1 MTVAQIYGIMN
12 DVTQEILGETAV
24 LQEDLSNIVDIG
36 TAIFNAT
43 TVDNYVK
50 GLLNQVGRVVF
61 VNRPYVGRVP
71 SVLMDSWEFGSVL
84 MKVRAD
90 LPEATE
96 NESWELEPNT
106 IYDCQQFYKPAV
118 HAKFFNKKITFE
130 VPISFAEMQVKESLQ
145 SAEQLNG
152 FLSMLYNAVDKA
164 MQIKLDA
171 LVMRTINNF
180 IAQTIHDDVTGVRA
194 VNLLSLYNATRAQVD
209 QIATKEEAIATPAF
223 LRFASYTLGLY
234 VDRLASITT
243 LFNAGGTEK
252 QTPADMLHTVLL
264 SEFKQAAGV
273 YLYDAANQ
281 FNVSNIRLPEAE
293 TVAYWQGSGTDFSF
307 DSTSKIHVKTVD
319 GDEVEQDGIIAVMFD
334 RDALG
339 VTNMNRRTT
348 SNYNPKAEFYT
359 NWNKMDAGYFN
370 DFDEN
375 FVVFYIGEDSS
386 GE

>member
-12 DVTQEILGETAV
+12 NVTKEILGETAV

-36 TAIFNAT
+36 TAIFDAT

-50 GLLNQVGRVVF
+50 GLMNQVGRVVF

-71 SVLMDSWEFGSVL
+71 SVLMDSWEYGSVV

-96 NESWELEPNT
+96 NESWELENGQSYDPN
-106 IYDCQQFYKPAV
+106 IFYKPAV
-118 HAKFFNKKITFE
+118 HAKFFNKKVTFE
-130 VPISFAEMQVKESLQ
+130 VPLSFAEMQVKESLQ

-152 FLSMLYNAVDKA
+152 FLSMLYNAMDKA

-180 IAQTIHDDVTGVRA
+180 IGQTINDDQSGIRA
-194 VNLLSLYNATRAQVD
+194 VNLLSLYNATRDQAD
-209 QIATKEEAIATPAF
+209 QIATKEAAIATPEF
-223 LRFASYTLGLY
+223 LRFASYLLGLY
-234 VDRLASITT
+234 VDRLASIST

-252 QTPADMLHTVLL
+252 QTPADRLHTVLL

-293 TVAYWQGSGTDFSF
+293 TVAYWQGSGTDYSF
-307 DSTSKIHVKTVD
+307 DSTSKIHVKTAD
-319 GDEVEQDGIIAVMFD
+319 GDEVEQDGIVAVMFD

-359 NWNKMDAGYFN
+359 NWAKMDAGYFN

-375 FVVFYIGEDSS
+375 FIVFYIGE
-386 GE
+386 E

>member
-1 MTVAQIYGIMN
+1 MTVSQIYGIMN
-12 DVTQEILGETAV
+12 NVTKEILGESV
-24 LQEDLSNIVDIG
+24 ILQEDLSNIVDVG
-36 TAIFNAT
+36 TAIFDAT

-71 SVLMDSWEFGSVL
+71 SVLMDSWEYGSVL

-90 LPEATE
+90 IPEATE
-96 NESWELEPNT
+96 NESWELEDGASYDPNV
-106 IYDCQQFYKPAV
+106 FYKPSV
-118 HAKFFNKKITFE
+118 HAKFFNKKVTFE

-180 IAQTIHDDVTGVRA
+180 IAQTIHDDATGVRA
-194 VNLLSLYNATRAQVD
+194 VNLLSAYNATVDQAD
-209 QIATKEEAIATPAF
+209 QIATKEAAIASPEF
-223 LRFASYTLGLY
+223 LRFASYLLGLY
-234 VDRLASITT
+234 VDRLASIST

-293 TVAYWQGSGTDFSF
+293 TVAYWQGSGTDYSF
-307 DSTSKIHVKTVD
+307 DSTSKIHVKTAD
-319 GDEVEQDGIIAVMFD
+319 GDEVEQDGIIACMFD

-348 SNYNPKAEFYT
+348 SNYNPKGEFYS
-359 NWNKMDAGYFN
+359 NWSKMDAGYFN

-375 FVVFYIGEDSS
+375 FIVFYIGE
-386 GE
+386 EVI